1 MPADPDGDNIF
12 ITFFII
18 SVVFF
23 ISGILYSVSDA
34 ALRHGSID
42 KNDDEKLD
50 AKKERISKIADDND
64 TMLSPLRLGIS
75 FNALLFSLFN
85 AAAFCNLFKGA
96 FNFINDGV
104 LRSNCSFIL
113 AGFAFWVFYLL
124 FALFLPKKLCAL
136 KADELSSSTLTLIFV
151 LNGLMFPLYKII
163 SFVSD
168 IILKIFGLDA
178 KDIAETVTE
187 DEIMQIVGE
196 GEESGVIEEDEK
208 DRIEN
213 ILDFSDTLVSSLMT
227 HRIDISA
234 LPDTATIEE
243 AVELS
248 TEKGF
253 SRIPVY
259 HEDIDSIIGIL
270 YIKDLIPYCGKNL
283 PEFIKLTDLLRPAY
297 FIPGSKKCSALFTEM
312 TEKKV
317 QIAIIVDEYGGTNGL
332 ISLEDLVES
341 ILGNIQDEYD
351 HEEED
356 IKVVSETEFT
366 VDGAASISE
375 IESLIE
381 TEFPEGDYDTIGGFV
396 TDKLGKILKE
406 DEHPTIET
414 EDLIIKVKE
423 VKDQRIAKLSIH
435 KKPEQAED
443 DEKKT
448 EKDKDLKKDK

>member
-1 MPADPDGDNIF
+1 
-12 ITFFII
+12 
-18 SVVFF
+18 
-23 ISGILYSVSDA
+23 
-34 ALRHGSID
+34 
-42 KNDDEKLD
+42 
-50 AKKERISKIADDND
+50 
-64 TMLSPLRLGIS
+64 
-75 FNALLFSLFN
+75 
-85 AAAFCNLFKGA
+85 
-96 FNFINDGV
+96 
-104 LRSNCSFIL
+104 
-113 AGFAFWVFYLL
+113 
-124 FALFLPKKLCAL
+124 
-136 KADELSSSTLTLIFV
+136 
-151 LNGLMFPLYKII
+151 
-163 SFVSD
+163 SD

-227 HRIDISA
+227 HRIDIAA

-270 YIKDLIPYCGKNL
+270 YIKDLIPYCGNNL

-435 KKPEQAED
+435 KKPDQAED